1 MASRETPT
9 DVAEMADRVY
19 RQAFSRRRLFGY
31 AAGVIGAVLIQDQ
44 IEGSEALG
52 LTPAMQDWSTP
63 ESQTYTPTTYITLIT
78 GFNNK
83 TGDRMRKQTSDTLND
98 FGRYTRLWPGALV
111 EDTQSLWRVME
122 GMYRKDGHIKP
133 DGTVDYAKIRQLFIG
148 HSQGGLPVLQLAG
161 VAREHGIDV
170 PHTTILATPYNQQC
184 VVKDKAWLGVFRFL
198 DEHGLHFGPRA
209 RYGVEFFAN
218 LSNGETLADSERMA
232 HNSAWGDNSP
242 PNGMLIAQGASI
254 DRGGRRIP
262 AILSNE
268 PATCV
273 SYVGAPNDPVV
284 DCRRSSNYFRQEEPN
299 PAIFRY
305 TETSPPEN
313 ARHAGLDDRVASR
326 QILDVIEADYG
337 RLGLPRA
344 SVLAA
349 IAREARRR
357 RYVE

>member
-1 MASRETPT
+1 MASPETPE
-9 DVAEMADRVY
+9 DVAALADRLY
-19 RQAFSRRRLFGY
+19 MQSFSRRQILQYGL
-31 AAGVIGAVLIQDQ
+31 GILVTGLIQDH
-44 IEGSEALG
+44 IEGGEALG
-52 LTPAMQDWSTP
+52 LTPAMQDWSTAL
-63 ESQTYTPTTYITLIT
+63 SRTYTPSTYITLVT

-83 TGDRMRKQTSDTLND
+83 TGNRMREKTADTLND
-98 FGRYTRLWPGALV
+98 VGRYTRLWPGALV
-111 EDTQSLWRVME
+111 EDTASLWQVME
-122 GMYRKDGHIKP
+122 DMYRRDGHTNT
-133 DGTVDYAKIRQLFIG
+133 DGTIDYARIRQLFIG

-161 VAREHGIDV
+161 VAREHGVEV
-170 PHTTILATPYNQQC
+170 PHITVLATPYNQQC
-184 VVKDKAWLGVFRFL
+184 VVKDKAWLGLFRFL
-198 DEHGLHFGPRA
+198 NEHGLHFGPRA

-299 PAIFRY
+299 SAMFRY
-305 TETSPPEN
+305 TETNPPEH

-344 SVLAA
+344 SMLAA
-349 IAREARRR
+349 IAREERRR